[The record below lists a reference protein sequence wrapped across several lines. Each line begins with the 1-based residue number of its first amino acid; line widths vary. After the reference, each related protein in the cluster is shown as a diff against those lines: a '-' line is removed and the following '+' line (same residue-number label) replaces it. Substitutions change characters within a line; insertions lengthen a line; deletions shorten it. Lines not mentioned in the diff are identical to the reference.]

1 LTTTFSITFKMEKI
15 LEKIKTSGIIPLKD
29 SEQVQIKGGC
39 RIGDKRTP
47 RPGGGTTS
55 LTQVGISSS
64 CSNYR
69 ESDD

>member
-1 LTTTFSITFKMEKI
+1 MEKI
-15 LEKIKTSGIIPLKD
+15 LEKIKNSGIIPLKD

-55 LTQVGISSS
+55 LIHDESLGR
-64 CSNYR
+64 CNNLYK
-69 ESDD
+69 SDD